1 VPTAAVV
8 AEEKKDDKHESET
21 TTPTTEKKSKR
32 ASIFGSLFS
41 KKDATSPTSEKAEKE
56 AGPSVP
62 AKDAEV
68 LPVSETAP
76 KIEEPIANKPID
88 TAAVTAPIDTAQ
100 TPAAVDEAATETAK
114 ETAPAETA
122 TTPTKEKKGG
132 ILGFI
137 KKEAARLEGKKEV
150 KKEETTEKKEETTE
164 KKEEKA
170 AEDASKDADAAAAAA
185 TTESPTSA
193 EEAATPATEEAK
205 PTDKRRSSLF
215 GNLGGTLRKR
225 TQNTESTDAEAT
237 GAGTKR
243 EKSPLPQRIGSLF
256 RRPSRGVKSE
266 EPKEA
271 TEASTESTPATQ
283 TAPVSKDEP
292 TVTNGSPTE
301 VPSSAVAGDVPEA
314 VHSTFPGAA
323 TTAPE
328 VKASA

>member
-1 VPTAAVV
+1 MSTAAIV

-21 TTPTTEKKSKR
+21 TPATEKKSKR

-41 KKDATSPTSEKAEKE
+41 KKDTASPTSEKAEKE

-88 TAAVTAPIDTAQ
+88 TAAVTAPIDTVE
-100 TPAAVDEAATETAK
+100 TPAAVDEAPTETAK

-122 TTPTKEKKGG
+122 TTPTKDKKGG
-132 ILGFI
+132 IIGFI
-137 KKEAARLEGKKEV
+137 KKEAAARFEGKKEE
-150 KKEETTEKKEETTE
+150 KKDETAEKKEEEATGDVS
-164 KKEEKA
+164 KE
-170 AEDASKDADAAAAAA
+170 DPVAA
-185 TTESPTSA
+185 TAATESPANA
-193 EEAATPATEEAK
+193 EEAAAPATEEAK
-205 PTDKRRSSLF
+205 PNEKRRSSLF
-215 GNLGGTLRKR
+215 NLGGTIRKR

-237 GAGTKR
+237 EAGTKR

-271 TEASTESTPATQ
+271 TAASTDSMPATQ
-283 TAPVSKDEP
+283 TASAAKDE
-292 TVTNGSPTE
+292 TAVTTGSSTE
-301 VPSSAVAGDVPEA
+301 APSSAIVGDVVPETL
-314 VHSTFPGAA
+314 HSNFNAAA
-323 TTAPE
+323 TTTPE

>member
-1 VPTAAVV
+1 VPAAATV

-21 TTPTTEKKSKR
+21 TTPTTEKKPKR

-88 TAAVTAPIDTAQ
+88 TAAVTAPID
-100 TPAAVDEAATETAK
+100 AVDETPTEAAK

-122 TTPTKEKKGG
+122 TTPKKGG
-132 ILGFI
+132 IIGFI
-137 KKEAARLEGKKEV
+137 KGGAARLEGKKE
-150 KKEETTEKKEETTE
+150 EKKEETAE

-170 AEDASKDADAAAAAA
+170 AENVSKDPDAAAAAA
-185 TTESPTSA
+185 STESPASA
-193 EEAATPATEEAK
+193 EEAAAPATDEAK

-215 GNLGGTLRKR
+215 GNLSGTIKKR

-237 GAGTKR
+237 EAGTKR

-271 TEASTESTPATQ
+271 TAAGTDSTPATQ
-283 TAPVSKDEP
+283 TAPVSKDET
-292 TVTNGSPTE
+292 TVTKGSSTE
-301 VPSSAVAGDVPEA
+301 APSSAVVSDVVPEA
-314 VHSTFPGAA
+314 LQSTLPGAA
-323 TTAPE
+323 TTTPE

>member
-1 VPTAAVV
+1 MPAAAIV

-62 AKDAEV
+62 AKDADV

-100 TPAAVDEAATETAK
+100 TPAGVDEAPTETAK
-114 ETAPAETA
+114 ETAPAEAA
-122 TTPTKEKKGG
+122 TTPTKGKKGS
-132 ILGFI
+132 IIGFI
-137 KKEAARLEGKKEV
+137 KEGAARLEGKKEV
-150 KKEETTEKKEETTE
+150 KKEETAE

-170 AEDASKDADAAAAAA
+170 AENISKDPDAAAA
-185 TTESPTSA
+185 TTESPASA
-193 EEAATPATEEAK
+193 EEAAAPATEEAK

-215 GNLGGTLRKR
+215 GNLGGTIKKR

-237 GAGTKR
+237 EAGTKR
-243 EKSPLPQRIGSLF
+243 EKSPLPQRFGSLF

-271 TEASTESTPATQ
+271 TAASTDSTPATQ
-283 TAPVSKDEP
+283 TAPVPKDET
-292 TVTNGSPTE
+292 TVTNGSSTE
-301 VPSSAVAGDVPEA
+301 APSSAVVGDVVPEGL
-314 VHSTFPGAA
+314 HSTLHGAA
-323 TTAPE
+323 TTTPE
-328 VKASA
+328 VQATA

>member
-1 VPTAAVV
+1 MPAAAVV
-8 AEEKKDDKHESET
+8 AEDKKDDKHESET
-21 TTPTTEKKSKR
+21 ATPTTEKKSKR
-32 ASIFGSLFS
+32 GSIFGSLFS
-41 KKDATSPTSEKAEKE
+41 KKDATSPTSENAEKE

-76 KIEEPIANKPID
+76 KIDEPIANKPID

-100 TPAAVDEAATETAK
+100 TPAAVGEAPTETAK

-122 TTPTKEKKGG
+122 TTPTKEKKSS
-132 ILGFI
+132 I
-137 KKEAARLEGKKEV
+137 KGLFKKDAAKLEGKKEV
-150 KKEETTEKKEETTE
+150 KKEETAE
-164 KKEEKA
+164 KKEEKEEKA
-170 AEDASKDADAAAAAA
+170 VENGSQDADAAAA

-193 EEAATPATEEAK
+193 EEAAAPATEEAK
-205 PTDKRRSSLF
+205 PTDKRRASLF
-215 GNLGGTLRKR
+215 GSLGGAIRKR

-237 GAGTKR
+237 VAGTKR

-271 TEASTESTPATQ
+271 TEASTESTPAAQ
-283 TAPVSKDEP
+283 TAPVSKDET
-292 TVTNGSPTE
+292 TVTNGTSTE
-301 VPSSAVAGDVPEA
+301 VPSSAVTSDVVPEA
-314 VHSTFPGAA
+314 LHSTFHGAA
-323 TTAPE
+323 TTTPE

>member
-1 VPTAAVV
+1 VPAAAIV
-8 AEEKKDDKHESET
+8 AEDKKDDKHESET

-88 TAAVTAPIDTAQ
+88 TAEVTAPIDTAQ
-100 TPAAVDEAATETAK
+100 TPAAVDEAAK

-122 TTPTKEKKGG
+122 TTPTKKKEGG
-132 ILGFI
+132 IRGFI
-137 KKEAARLEGKKEV
+137 KEAVGLEGKK
-150 KKEETTEKKEETTE
+150 KEETAE

-170 AEDASKDADAAAAAA
+170 VENVSKDPVAAAA
-185 TTESPTSA
+185 TTESPASV
-193 EEAATPATEEAK
+193 EEAAAPATEEAK
-205 PTDKRRSSLF
+205 PADKRRSSLF
-215 GNLGGTLRKR
+215 GNLGGTIKKR

-237 GAGTKR
+237 EAGTKR

-256 RRPSRGVKSE
+256 RRPSKGVKSE

-271 TEASTESTPATQ
+271 TAASTDSTPATQ
-283 TAPVSKDEP
+283 TASVSKDET
-292 TVTNGSPTE
+292 TVTKD
-301 VPSSAVAGDVPEA
+301 SSADAPSPAIVGDVVPEA
-314 VHSTFPGAA
+314 LHSTFHGAA
-323 TTAPE
+323 TTTPE

>member
-1 VPTAAVV
+1 
-8 AEEKKDDKHESET
+8 
-21 TTPTTEKKSKR
+21 
-32 ASIFGSLFS
+32 LFS
-41 KKDATSPTSEKAEKE
+41 KKDATSPTSENAEKE

-76 KIEEPIANKPID
+76 KIDEPIANKPID

-100 TPAAVDEAATETAK
+100 TPAAVGEAPTETAK

-122 TTPTKEKKGG
+122 TTPTKEKKSS
-132 ILGFI
+132 I
-137 KKEAARLEGKKEV
+137 KGLFKKDAAKLEGKKEV
-150 KKEETTEKKEETTE
+150 KKEETAE
-164 KKEEKA
+164 KKEEKKEEKEEKA
-170 AEDASKDADAAAAAA
+170 VENGSKDADAAAA

-193 EEAATPATEEAK
+193 EEAAAPATEEAK

-215 GNLGGTLRKR
+215 GNLGGVIRKR

-237 GAGTKR
+237 TAGTKR

-271 TEASTESTPATQ
+271 TEASTESTPAAQ
-283 TAPVSKDEP
+283 TAPVSKDET
-292 TVTNGSPTE
+292 TVTNGTSTE
-301 VPSSAVAGDVPEA
+301 VPSSAVTGDVVPEA
-314 VHSTFPGAA
+314 LHSTFHGAA
-323 TTAPE
+323 TTTPE

>member
-1 VPTAAVV
+1 MPAAAVV

-100 TPAAVDEAATETAK
+100 TPAAADEAPTETAK

-132 ILGFI
+132 LLGFI
-137 KKEAARLEGKKEV
+137 KKEAAKLEGKKEV
-150 KKEETTEKKEETTE
+150 KKEETTE

-170 AEDASKDADAAAAAA
+170 AEDASKDSDAAAAAA

-193 EEAATPATEEAK
+193 EEAAAPATEEGK
-205 PTDKRRSSLF
+205 HTDKRRSSLF
-215 GNLGGTLRKR
+215 GNLGGTIRKR
-225 TQNTESTDAEAT
+225 THNTESTDAEAT

-256 RRPSRGVKSE
+256 RRPSKGVKSE

-292 TVTNGSPTE
+292 TVTNGPSTE
-301 VPSSAVAGDVPEA
+301 VPSSAVAGDVVPEA
-314 VHSTFPGAA
+314 LHSTFQGAA
-323 TTAPE
+323 TTTPE

>member
-1 VPTAAVV
+1 MSTAAIV

-21 TTPTTEKKSKR
+21 TPATEKKSKR

-41 KKDATSPTSEKAEKE
+41 KKDTASPTSEKAEKE

-88 TAAVTAPIDTAQ
+88 TAAVTAPIDTVE
-100 TPAAVDEAATETAK
+100 TPAVVDEAPAETAK
-114 ETAPAETA
+114 ETAPAEAA

-132 ILGFI
+132 IIGFI
-137 KKEAARLEGKKEV
+137 KKEAARFEGKKEV
-150 KKEETTEKKEETTE
+150 KKDETAEKKEEEATGDVS
-164 KKEEKA
+164 KE
-170 AEDASKDADAAAAAA
+170 DPVAA
-185 TTESPTSA
+185 TAATESPANA
-193 EEAATPATEEAK
+193 EEAAAPATEEAK
-205 PTDKRRSSLF
+205 PNEKRRSSLF
-215 GNLGGTLRKR
+215 NLGGTIRKR

-237 GAGTKR
+237 EAGTKR

-271 TEASTESTPATQ
+271 TGASTDSTPATQ
-283 TAPVSKDEP
+283 TASAAKDE
-292 TVTNGSPTE
+292 TAVTTGSSTE
-301 VPSSAVAGDVPEA
+301 APSSAIVGDVVPETL
-314 VHSTFPGAA
+314 HSNFNAAA
-323 TTAPE
+323 TTTPE

>member
-1 VPTAAVV
+1 MPAAAVV

-32 ASIFGSLFS
+32 TSIFGSLFS

-100 TPAAVDEAATETAK
+100 TPAAVDEAPTETAK

-132 ILGFI
+132 FIGFI
-137 KKEAARLEGKKEV
+137 KKEAARFEGKKEV
-150 KKEETTEKKEETTE
+150 KKDETAEKNEEE
-164 KKEEKA
+164 A
-170 AEDASKDADAAAAAA
+170 AENVSKDPVAATA
-185 TTESPTSA
+185 TTESPTNA
-193 EEAATPATEEAK
+193 EEAAAPATEEAK
-205 PTDKRRSSLF
+205 PNDKRRSSLF
-215 GNLGGTLRKR
+215 NLGGTIRKR

-237 GAGTKR
+237 EAGTKR

-256 RRPSRGVKSE
+256 RRPSKGVKSE
-266 EPKEA
+266 EAKEA

-283 TAPVSKDEP
+283 TAPVSKDEAA
-292 TVTNGSPTE
+292 VTNGSSTE
-301 VPSSAVAGDVPEA
+301 PPSSAVAGDVVPEA
-314 VHSTFPGAA
+314 LHSTLA

-328 VKASA
+328 VEASA